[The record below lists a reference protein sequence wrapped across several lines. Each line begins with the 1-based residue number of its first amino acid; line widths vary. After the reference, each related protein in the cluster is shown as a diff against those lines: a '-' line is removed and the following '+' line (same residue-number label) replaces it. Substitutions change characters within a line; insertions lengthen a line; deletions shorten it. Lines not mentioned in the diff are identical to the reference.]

1 MPIKLNGSGSGS
13 VALNAPANTSG
24 GSDISFTLPTAD
36 GTSGQVLQTNGSG
49 ALSFASASS
58 DNITEG
64 NTSVE
69 VVDTGSNGEVR
80 FTTEGTRAA
89 TIDSSSRLLVGTS
102 SAYTTFNYAGGDRS
116 ARFQVYGT
124 GIDTGS
130 MALIRTSEWPIF
142 YFASGGTSNV
152 SNGSSLGAHVYTG
165 YHTSKYYTGADIRCE
180 VDSTP
185 AVNSVPG
192 RLIFSTTAYG
202 ASTPTERM
210 RIRNNGLTTLVTTA
224 NIIDVGT
231 TQGAGTS
238 YWLFTGRYGATDG
251 SGFTGTA
258 SIIIYSNGNIQN
270 TNGSYTQLSDIKLK
284 ENIVDAGSQ
293 WDDLKAIQ
301 IRNWNFKAET
311 GYETHRQIGPIA
323 QELEQVCPGL
333 VFDAPDRDEDG
344 NETGEVTKGVN
355 QSVLYMKAVKAL
367 QEAMER
373 IETLEAAN
381 AALEARLTALEGGA
395 S

>member
-80 FTTEGTRAA
+80 LSTEGTRAA

-152 SNGSSLGAHVYTG
+152 SSGSVLGAHVYTG
-165 YHTSKYYTGADIRCE
+165 YHTSKYYTGAEIRCE
-180 VDSTP
+180 VDGTP
-185 AVNSVPG
+185 GAGDMPG
-192 RLIFSTTAYG
+192 RLLFSTTADS
-202 ASTPTERM
+202 ASSPTERL
-210 RIRNNGLTTLVTTA
+210 RITNGGEIASYSSVQDSLVGGSAGGSSTA
-224 NIIDVGT
+224 Y
-231 TQGAGTS
+231 S
-238 YWLFTGRYGATDG
+238 LFTGVHSR
-251 SGFTGTA
+251 TGTQSGGTVA
-258 SIIIYSNGNIQN
+258 YRIYNNGTTFSISDERHKKNIETARDGYLDDIQ
-270 TNGSYTQLSDIKLK
+270 QLRVVKYNWKDQDDAEPK
-284 ENIVDAGSQ
+284 ELG
-293 WDDLKAIQ
+293 L
-301 IRNWNFKAET
+301 
-311 GYETHRQIGPIA
+311 IA
-323 QELEQVCPGL
+323 QEVATVFPGL
-333 VFDAPDRDEDG
+333 VQQANLSDPES
-344 NETGEVTKGVN
+344 ELGVKS
-355 QSVLYMKAVKAL
+355 SVLTFMLIKAL
-367 QEAMER
+367 QEATTR
-373 IETLEAAN
+373 IETLEAEV
-381 AALEARLTALEGGA
+381 AALKGA
-395 S
+395 